1 MDAVKYIKEFN
12 RMVQLRE
19 NGYCKILCNNCP
31 ISKAMDEINGKYDG
45 CTGFMR
51 LYPEKAVEIVE
62 QWAKE
67 NPVKTYRD
75 DFFEKFPDAGIWKDG
90 NPQTMWCN
98 VYNKGMCTQE
108 RRITCGNCPMW
119 DKEIE

>member
-62 QWAKE
+62 QWAKDH
-67 NPVKTYRD
+67 PRKTSEDRICPLLQCKCIK
-75 DFFEKFPDAGIWKDG
+75 EKCEFYIESGCVAEHIF
-90 NPQTMWCN
+90 NLAVTMA
-98 VYNKGMCTQE
+98 KMG
-108 RRITCGNCPMW
+108 
-119 DKEIE
+119 